1 MHAANVFISCKPQN
15 CAKICLNVSYVC
27 VQLNVAEEAQT
38 QLSRDLQRVTQE
50 KLELQNQLA
59 SLGLEC
65 DAIKESAEQHG
76 RDKWELTQVFT
87 KIPLCRTSMVIY
99 NRHKSTKYLLM
110 FCFILC
116 ARDCS
121 PSII

>member
-1 MHAANVFISCKPQN
+1 M
-15 CAKICLNVSYVC
+15 
-27 VQLNVAEEAQT
+27 QLNVAEEAQT

-65 DAIKESAEQHG
+65 DAIKESAEQNG

-87 KIPLCRTSMVIY
+87 KIPPCKNMVIY
-99 NRHKSTKYLLM
+99 NDIVIFYPHL
-110 FCFILC
+110 IL
-116 ARDCS
+116 S
-121 PSII
+121 HP